1 MKIEDD
7 IKQAV
12 ETMQR
17 GGVILYPTDTVWGLG
32 CDATNAEAVARIYNI
47 KKRNDSKAMI
57 CLTDKSQRLQRY
69 IRNAPEVAWDVLEL
83 STKPTTVIFD
93 NVIGLAENLMAEDGS
108 VGFRIT
114 NEPFSQQLCY
124 RMQKPIVSTSAN
136 FSGEKTSQNYCDIPE
151 ELISLVDYVC
161 FSRRQE
167 KKPHTPSKVIKI
179 SQDGEVTIIRR

>member
-1 MKIEDD
+1 MRIEDD
-7 IKQAV
+7 IKKAV
-12 ETMQR
+12 ETMNK

-32 CDATNAEAVARIYNI
+32 CDATNAEAVAKIYDI
-47 KKRNDSKAMI
+47 KKREDSKAMI
-57 CLTDKSQRLQRY
+57 CLTDQSHRLQRY

-93 NVIGLAENLMAEDGS
+93 NVIGLAPNLMAEDGS

-114 NEPFSQQLCY
+114 SEPFSQQLCY

-136 FSGEKTSQNYCDIPE
+136 FSGEPTPQNYRDISE

-161 FSRRQE
+161 YSRRQE
-167 KKPHTPSKVIKI
+167 KKPHTPSKVVKI
-179 SQDGEVTIIRR
+179 GQDGEVKIIR

>member
-1 MKIEDD
+1 MRREDD
-7 IKQAV
+7 IKNAV
-12 ETMQR
+12 DTMNK

-32 CDATNAEAVARIYNI
+32 CDATNAEAVARIFEI
-47 KKRNDSKAMI
+47 KKRNDSKALI
-57 CLTDKSQRLQRY
+57 CLTDKSTRLQRY

-83 STKPTTVIFD
+83 STMPTTVIFE
-93 NVIGLAENLMAEDGS
+93 NVIGLAPNLMADDGS

-136 FSGEKTSQNYCDIPE
+136 FSGEKTPQNYKDIPE

-167 KKPHTPSKVIKI
+167 KKPHIPSKVIKI
-179 SQDGEVTIIRR
+179 GQDGEVKIIR